1 MTEIARPQ
9 QQRTLE
15 LLSALSYRSGELK
28 HYLHEIAV
36 GVSELTGV
44 DWSVVTFCK
53 DGAERILS
61 SSIDL
66 GAAADQVYSLHGNLT
81 GTVVKTGSCLVVEDA
96 TTCRDYGEAPAGY
109 RAYLGVPLRTPAG
122 DVIGT
127 ICSFHRQPRTF
138 NADEVQLV
146 QLFAERAATAIDNY
160 QLYQQQQQINA
171 QLQTEI
177 QERQE
182 AEQAL
187 RESETRFRALV
198 EQSVDAIYVIDPTG
212 QFLDANPR
220 ALENLGYTREELRTL
235 SAPDVQKRLPPGG
248 FAAAWQRMVA
258 GEIVVVDGIH
268 QRKDGSTFP
277 VEVRGGVVEWGKRQV
292 ALAIARDITERKQA
306 EAKLRQSEEQLR
318 QIAENLE
325 QVFWIS
331 SADGQPIYIS
341 PAFEKVWRQ
350 PIANWYNDPDFRWK
364 VIHPDDRDRVYDAY
378 YHGCSS
384 HFDEEYRMICPNGSV
399 RIIRD
404 QAFPIRDEAAQIYR
418 IAGIAEDITERK
430 RAEQEML
437 KAIASLAE
445 VGELAAMIV
454 HEIRNPLTTVLMG
467 LNSFKR
473 LELPAAQRERLL
485 LSLEEAERLS
495 NLLKEILLY
504 AKPQTLQRSPLEL
517 NQFITESLEAIRTM
531 PFALN
536 RRIELRLSPHPVTIL
551 GDRDKLKQ
559 VFINL
564 LGNACDAITEGET
577 VTWVVTPDDVNHQV
591 AVQVHNGGTPIAVEI
606 LPKLTKPF
614 YTTKATGTGLGLA
627 IVKRIVQS
635 HDGDLIITSS
645 PEAGTWVNV
654 RLPLIPQDQG

>member
-1 MTEIARPQ
+1 MTEIARLQ
-9 QQRTLE
+9 EQRTLE

-28 HYLHEIAV
+28 HYLHEIAG
-36 GVSELTGV
+36 GVSELIGV
-44 DWSVVTFCK
+44 DWSVVTFCQ
-53 DGAERILS
+53 DGTERVLA
-61 SSIDL
+61 SSIDI
-66 GAAADQVYSLHGNLT
+66 GAAADQVYSLHGILT
-81 GTVVKTGSCLVVEDA
+81 GTVVETGHCLVVEDA
-96 TTCRDYGEAPAGY
+96 TVCRDYGAAPEGY

-127 ICSFHRQPRTF
+127 ICSFHRQSRPF
-138 NADEVQLV
+138 QPEEVQLV

-177 QERQE
+177 RERQE

-187 RESETRFRALV
+187 RESEARFRALV

-212 QFLDANPR
+212 KFLDANPR
-220 ALENLGYTREELRTL
+220 ALENLGYSYEELLTL
-235 SAPDVQKRLPPGG
+235 SAADVQKRLPPGG
-248 FAAAWQRMVA
+248 FAAAWERMVA
-258 GEIVVVDGIH
+258 GEIVIVDGIH

-277 VEVRGGVVEWGKRQV
+277 VEVRGGVLEWGKRQV

-350 PIANWYNDPDFRWK
+350 PIANWYADPEFRWK
-364 VIHPDDRDRVYDAY
+364 VIHPEDRERVYNAY
-378 YHGCSS
+378 YHSCNS
-384 HFDEEYRMICPNGSV
+384 HFDEEYRMICPDGSV
-399 RIIRD
+399 RILRD

-437 KAIASLAE
+437 KAISSLAE

-473 LELPAAQRERLL
+473 LELPASLRERLS

-517 NQFITESLEAIRTM
+517 NQFITESLEAVRTL

-536 RRIELRLSPHPVTIL
+536 RRIEFIPSPNPVTIL

-564 LGNACDAITEGET
+564 IGNACDAIAEGET
-577 VTWVVTPDDVNHQV
+577 VTWAVIPDLTTYQVT
-591 AVQVHNGGTPIAVEI
+591 VQVHNGGTPIPAEA

-645 PEAGTWVNV
+645 LEAGTLVSV
-654 RLPLIPQDQG
+654 KIPMLLLS